1 MKYWLLKT
9 EPENWSWIDQLNSKN
24 QSAEWNGV
32 RNYQASKN
40 LKNMKKK
47 DLCFFYHTGKEKK
60 IVGIVK
66 VIKEHFKD
74 KSDKTNRFV
83 SIIVRAQNELI
94 KPVTLEEIKKIRH
107 FKKLALVKQSR
118 LSVMEIDNNHE
129 LRNNSNTIEVET
141 ISLNNLIEENA
152 SESNIDYISIDTEGS
167 EYEILKDF
175 NFKKYNV
182 EIFTVEHNFVE
193 KKRDLIFA
201 LMTSHNYVRVFTNI
215 SQWDDWYIKKN
226 NKILLSMMDN

>member
-1 MKYWLLKT
+1 MRHWLLKT

-60 IVGIVK
+60 IVGIVE

-94 KPVTLEEIKKIRH
+94 KPVTLEEIKKIKYFR
-107 FKKLALVKQSR
+107 KLALVKQSR
-118 LSVMEIDNNHE
+118 LSVMEID
-129 LRNNSNTIEVET
+129 
-141 ISLNNLIEENA
+141 
-152 SESNIDYISIDTEGS
+152 
-167 EYEILKDF
+167 LKYW
-175 NFKKYNV
+175 KK
-182 EIFTVEHNFVE
+182 IC
-193 KKRDLIFA
+193 K
-201 LMTSHNYVRVFTNI
+201 MS
-215 SQWDDWYIKKN
+215 
-226 NKILLSMMDN
+226 KIN